1 MSRVRKYRWQA
12 SFDSSLIAEGG
23 QGGGEGGWG
32 GRINE
37 GTSRVGVNN
46 KKLCHL
52 KYAAVSYLEGDGRC

>member
-1 MSRVRKYRWQA
+1 MTVLSQQREGRRVEER
-12 SFDSSLIAEGG
+12 
-23 QGGGEGGWG
+23 G

-52 KYAAVSYLEGDGRC
+52 KYAAVSYLEDDGRC